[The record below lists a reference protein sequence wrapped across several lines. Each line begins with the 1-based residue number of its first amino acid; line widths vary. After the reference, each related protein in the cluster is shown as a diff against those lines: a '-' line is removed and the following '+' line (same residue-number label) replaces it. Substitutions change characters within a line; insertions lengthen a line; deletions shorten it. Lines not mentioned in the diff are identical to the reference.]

1 MANFCAIFAPFLHPV
16 FSASC
21 VQRVSD
27 LHPKFVLR
35 PHHVKLYSSCMISIN
50 DIDFE
55 LQMNLWQTS
64 NLQWLR
70 LGEGKKK
77 IEEGTTGQKYNG
89 LPYSTGRP

>member
-1 MANFCAIFAPFLHPV
+1 
-16 FSASC
+16 
-21 VQRVSD
+21 
-27 LHPKFVLR
+27 
-35 PHHVKLYSSCMISIN
+35 MISIN